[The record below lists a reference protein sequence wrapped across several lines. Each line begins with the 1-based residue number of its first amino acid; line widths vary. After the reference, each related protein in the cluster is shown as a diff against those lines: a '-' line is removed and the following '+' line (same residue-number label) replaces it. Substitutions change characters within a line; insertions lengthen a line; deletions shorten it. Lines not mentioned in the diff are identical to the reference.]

1 MEKEKPMI
9 NIDDFLLPISD
20 EKPCGDNLR
29 YDYVYDQI
37 QEYRREDDSD
47 LSQGIWKTELKKA
60 NWGEVYRLCSELLRT
75 KTKDIQIAVW
85 LTEALTMTDGFDGLN
100 NGITL
105 IKALCEKFWDNIYPK
120 ITNNDTTYRLSPFFF
135 LIEKMRERMV
145 LQPITDPS
153 DSASVVYSL
162 SDWMMARRNL
172 QIKNVKG
179 LSLKQIR
186 KSVLSSSIEFFQ
198 KLAGNIKSLMEVTR
212 ELDTFLTEKCG
223 NDAPSFKEV
232 FECLE
237 DIQRTTTQNL
247 ADKQKQ
253 IAEQKP
259 KVEVVQND
267 SAEQQDNSSS
277 ESVSQ
282 STDEATVEQ
291 AYDALREI
299 AVFLEKKQP
308 QSPASIL
315 IRIANAIGKKTFQEL
330 LEINMKSGASVM
342 STISE
347 LYKILGNHGT
357 NSTSGITQ

>member
-1 MEKEKPMI
+1 MHNVE
-9 NIDDFLLPISD
+9 DYLSPISE

-37 QEYRREDDSD
+37 QEYRREDDSE
-47 LSQGIWKTELKKA
+47 LSQGIWQTELKKA
-60 NWGEVYRLCSELLRT
+60 NWGEVSKLCDGLLRT

-85 LTEALTMTDGFDGLN
+85 LTEAWTMKEGFSGLN
-100 NGITL
+100 AGIDL
-105 IKALCEKFWDNIYPK
+105 LKSLCEKFWDDIYPT
-120 ITNNDTTYRLSPFFF
+120 ISNNDTTYRLSPFFF

-145 LQPITDPS
+145 LLPITDPS
-153 DSASVVYSL
+153 DSASVIYSL

-172 QIKNVKG
+172 QIKNIKG
-179 LSLKQIR
+179 ISLKQIR
-186 KSVLSSSIEFFQ
+186 KSVLSSSIEFFK
-198 KLAGNIKSLMEVTR
+198 KLDADIKSLINSIK
-212 ELDTFLTEKCG
+212 ELDAFLTEKCG
-223 NDAPSFKEV
+223 NNAPSFKEV
-232 FECLE
+232 FECLD

-247 ADKQKQ
+247 ADKEKQ
-253 IAEQKP
+253 IAAQKP

-267 SAEQQDNSSS
+267 VAETQENE
-277 ESVSQ
+277 ESQ
-282 STDEATVEQ
+282 NPTEPGEEATVEQ

-315 IRIANAIGKKTFQEL
+315 IRIANAIGKKTFTEL

-347 LYKILGNHGT
+347 LYKILSNRQDDSVPGT
-357 NSTSGITQ
+357 QR